1 MNMSQRPNIEL
12 SGITPQR
19 TGVPADHI
27 DPNHPYFP
35 HDDEAH
41 LPPRPFYK
49 RHSFFTKKRF
59 LIPTATILI
68 IALLI
73 AALLGGIKIGLS
85 RCLHE
90 PPPVYQ
96 TTAITSTSPHSTA
109 DPTTITTTVRT
120 TPTKTVPFE
129 APVRQTPVKPMKP
142 VETVCSEKGSW
153 PTVEECRGNCFAGGK
168 LEKAMCVPWSGGFT
182 CRICSS
188 AHA

>member
-35 HDDEAH
+35 HDDEAQ
-41 LPPRPFYK
+41 LPPRPFYQ

-59 LIPTATILI
+59 LIPTFTILI
-68 IALLI
+68 TALLI

-85 RCLHE
+85 RCPHE

-96 TTAITSTSPHSTA
+96 TTTVTSTPVHTTQDA
-109 DPTTITTTVRT
+109 TTITTTVRT

-129 APVRQTPVKPMKP
+129 APVRQTPVKP
-142 VETVCSEKGSW
+142 VESICSEKGSW
-153 PTVEECRGNCFAGGK
+153 PSVEECRGNCFADGK
-168 LEKAMCVPWSGGFT
+168 FERAMCVPWTGGFT